1 MSRLAAPHNRIIG
14 PVGAIRFEVMRHCAV
29 YFLFALV
36 LSGQT
41 RTLTLKQAVDLA
53 LEQNPDL
60 MLARLDQQKAQL
72 GVAAVAEPLLPR
84 VYAGSG
90 MAYTY
95 GFPVSLD
102 GSAPSIVQARAE
114 RTLYSA
120 PSRLIAAQAKEQAR
134 GAGLGW
140 ATARE
145 EAALRTA
152 VLFLDLEKAVRGREF
167 AARRIESLARVE
179 AAVRLRIAEGRE
191 LVIEGKRASVNV
203 ARARQKLGVL
213 DGAVANC
220 SGALAQVLGLGSQQ
234 QINPALEARVE
245 MALPASE
252 AEMVEQAVRE
262 SGELRK
268 LESDLQVQTLAAK
281 ASRARRLPSVNL
293 VAQYSL
299 LGKFNN
305 YEDFFRKFQRHN
317 GQIGASIM
325 VPLFANPQD
334 EAVASQADLEARR
347 IRIQASVLRSKIES
361 GSRQA
366 WRRVGEAESYREVA
380 KLDLDVA
387 REQVGIVLAQSE
399 EGRAGLK
406 QLEEARSAEQERWAA
421 FHEARYELERAKIEA
436 LRQTNQLAAA
446 LR

>member
-1 MSRLAAPHNRIIG
+1 
-14 PVGAIRFEVMRHCAV
+14 MRHCALF
-29 YFLFALV
+29 FLFALV

-41 RTLTLKQAVDLA
+41 RTLTLRQAVDLA

-60 MLARLDQQKAQL
+60 MLARLDQQKSQL

-90 MAYTY
+90 LAYTY

-114 RTLYSA
+114 RTLYNSS
-120 PSRLIAAQAKEQAR
+120 SRLVTAQAREQAR
-134 GAGLGW
+134 GAAMGA

-145 EAALRTA
+145 EVALRTA
-152 VLFLDLEKAVRGREF
+152 VLFLDLERAVRVREF
-167 AARRIESLARVE
+167 ATRQIESLARVE
-179 AAVRLRIAEGRE
+179 AAVKLRIAEGKE
-191 LVIEGKRASVNV
+191 LPIEGKRANVNL

-213 DGAVANC
+213 EGMAAN
-220 SGALAQVLGLGSQQ
+220 SSSALAQVLGLGLEQE
-234 QINPALEARVE
+234 IKPALEERSE

-252 AEMVEQAVRE
+252 AEMVDQAVRE

-268 LESDLQVQTLAAK
+268 LESDLQVQTLAAR

-317 GQIGASIM
+317 GQIGASI
-325 VPLFANPQD
+325 VIPLFANPQD

-347 IRIQASVLRSKIES
+347 IRIQASALRSRIES

-380 KLDLDVA
+380 KLDLDLA
-387 REQVGIVLAQSE
+387 REQVGILLAQSE

-406 QLEEARSAEQERWAA
+406 QLEEARIVEQERWAA
-421 FHEARYELERAKIEA
+421 YHEARYELERARIEA
-436 LRQTNQLAAA
+436 LHQTNQLAAA

>member
-1 MSRLAAPHNRIIG
+1 MI
-14 PVGAIRFEVMRHCAV
+14 V
-29 YFLFALV
+29 
-36 LSGQT
+36 SGQT

-90 MAYTY
+90 LAYTY

-102 GSAPSIVQARAE
+102 GSAPSIFQARAE
-114 RTLYSA
+114 RTLYNSS
-120 PSRLIAAQAKEQAR
+120 SRLITAQAREQAR
-134 GAGLGW
+134 GAGLG
-140 ATARE
+140 AAAARE
-145 EAALRTA
+145 EVALRTA
-152 VLFLDLEKAVRGREF
+152 VLFLEMEKAVRGREF
-167 AARRIESLARVE
+167 AARQIESLARVE
-179 AAVRLRIAEGRE
+179 AAVRVRIAEGKE
-191 LVIEGKRASVNV
+191 LAIEGKRASVNL
-203 ARARQKLGVL
+203 ARARQRLGVL
-213 DGAVANC
+213 DGAAANS
-220 SGALAQVLGLGSQQ
+220 SGALAQALGLQPQ
-234 QINPALEARVE
+234 EQIRPALEERRE
-245 MALPASE
+245 MVLPASE
-252 AEMVEQAVRE
+252 TEMAEQAVRE

-317 GQIGASIM
+317 GQLGASITI
-325 VPLFANPQD
+325 PLFTNPQD
-334 EAVASQADLEARR
+334 EAVASQAELEARR
-347 IRIQASVLRSKIES
+347 IRIQASALRWRIES

-366 WRRVGEAESYREVA
+366 WRRVGEAESYCEVA
-380 KLDLDVA
+380 KLDLDLA
-387 REQVGIVLAQSE
+387 REQVGVLLAQSE

-406 QLEEARSAEQERWAA
+406 QLEEARIAEQERWAA
-421 FHEARYELERAKIEA
+421 FHEARYELERARIEA
-436 LRQTNQLAAA
+436 LRQASQLEAA

>member
-1 MSRLAAPHNRIIG
+1 
-14 PVGAIRFEVMRHCAV
+14 MRHCALF
-29 YFLFALV
+29 FLFALV

-90 MAYTY
+90 LAYTY

-114 RTLYSA
+114 RTLYNSS
-120 PSRLIAAQAKEQAR
+120 SRLVTAQAREQAR
-134 GAGLGW
+134 GAAMGA

-145 EAALRTA
+145 EGALRTA
-152 VLFLDLEKAVRGREF
+152 VLFLDLERAVRAREF
-167 AARRIESLARVE
+167 ATRQIESLARVE
-179 AAVRLRIAEGRE
+179 AAVKLRIAEGKE
-191 LVIEGKRASVNV
+191 LPIEGKRASVNL

-213 DGAVANC
+213 EGMAAN
-220 SGALAQVLGLGSQQ
+220 SSSALAQVLGLGLDQE
-234 QINPALEARVE
+234 IKPALEERSE

-252 AEMVEQAVRE
+252 AEMVDQAVRE

-268 LESDLQVQTLAAK
+268 LESDLQVQTLAAR

-317 GQIGASIM
+317 GQIGASI
-325 VPLFANPQD
+325 VIPLFANPQD

-347 IRIQASVLRSKIES
+347 IRIQASALRSRIES

-380 KLDLDVA
+380 KLDLDLA
-387 REQVGIVLAQSE
+387 REQVGILLAQSE

-406 QLEEARSAEQERWAA
+406 QLEEARIVEQERWAA
-421 FHEARYELERAKIEA
+421 YHEARYELERARIEA
-436 LRQTNQLAAA
+436 LHQTNQLAAA

>member
-1 MSRLAAPHNRIIG
+1 
-14 PVGAIRFEVMRHCAV
+14 MRHCAV
-29 YFLFALV
+29 FLLFALV
-36 LSGQT
+36 LTGQT
-41 RTLTLKQAVDLA
+41 RTLTLKQAVELA

-72 GVAAVAEPLLPR
+72 GVAAVAEPLMPR

-90 MAYTY
+90 LAYTY
-95 GFPVSLD
+95 GFPVTLD
-102 GSAPSIVQARAE
+102 GSSPSIVQARAE
-114 RTLYSA
+114 RTLYSV
-120 PSRLIAAQAKEQAR
+120 PGRLATAQAKEQAR
-134 GAGLGW
+134 GAALG
-140 ATARE
+140 AAAARE
-145 EAALRTA
+145 EVALRTA

-167 AARRIESLARVE
+167 AARQIESRALVE
-179 AAVRLRIAEGRE
+179 AAVRLRIIEGKE
-191 LVIEGKRASVNV
+191 LAIEGKRASVNV

-213 DGAVANC
+213 EGAAANI
-220 SGALAQVLGLGSQQ
+220 SGALAQVLGLEPRQGIQ
-234 QINPALEARVE
+234 PALEERGE

-252 AEMVEQAVRE
+252 SEMVEQAVRE
-262 SGELRK
+262 SGDLRK

-317 GQIGASIM
+317 GQIGASI
-325 VPLFANPQD
+325 VIPLFANPQD

-347 IRIQASVLRSKIES
+347 IRIQATALRSRIES
-361 GSRQA
+361 DSRQA

-380 KLDLDVA
+380 KLDLDLE
-387 REQVGIVLAQSE
+387 REQVGVLLAQSE
-399 EGRAGLK
+399 EGRAGMK
-406 QLEEARSAEQERWAA
+406 QLEEARIAEQERWAA
-421 FHEARYELERAKIEA
+421 FHEASYELERARIEA
-436 LRQTNQLAAA
+436 LRQTNQLTAA